1 MYKKILVST
10 DGSDL
15 SQKAANHAL
24 ELAKVTGASVVAV
37 TVTPS
42 YPVTYL
48 EGSMPINSD
57 QAKEV
62 EAKWRAES
70 QQFVSSIQDAGS
82 KLGVTVDAVIVNND
96 SISDAILD
104 TAKDTGADLIVMA
117 SHGRKGIAR
126 LLLGSETQHVL
137 TSSPIPVLVL
147 R

>member
-1 MYKKILVST
+1 MYKHILVST
-10 DGSDL
+10 DGSEL
-15 SQKAANHAL
+15 SEKAANHAL
-24 ELAKVTGASVVAV
+24 ELAKLTGADLVAI

-57 QAKEV
+57 QAKEI

-70 QQFVSSIQDAGS
+70 QKYVASIEEAGRQQ
-82 KLGVTVDAVIVNND
+82 GVAVQAIIVNND
-96 SISDAILD
+96 NISEAILK
-104 TAKDTGADLIVMA
+104 TAAEKNVDLIIMA

-137 TSSPIPVLVL
+137 TNAKVPVLVL

>member
-10 DGSDL
+10 DGSEL
-15 SQKAANHAL
+15 SEKAANHAL
-24 ELAKVTGASVVAV
+24 ELAKATGASVVAI

-62 EAKWRAES
+62 EAKWRAEA
-70 QQFVSSIQDAGS
+70 QQFVSSIQTAGS
-82 KLGVTVDAVIVNND
+82 KIGVTVDAVIVNND
-96 SISDAILD
+96 SISDAILE
-104 TAKDTGADLIVMA
+104 TAKEQGADLIVMA

>member
-70 QQFVSSIQDAGS
+70 QQFISSIQDAGS
-82 KLGVTVDAVIVNND
+82 KLGVTVDGVIVNND

>member
-48 EGSMPINSD
+48 EGSMPINSE

-82 KLGVTVDAVIVNND
+82 KLGVTVDGVIVNND